1 MIGKE
6 SVGEGKIDYVLM
18 SFYLSLVAIGWM
30 MIYAVGYKQGY
41 SEMEYS
47 AFMFKTSVGKQTV
60 FIGVAIFLSLI
71 IFSIDAKFWR
81 VFAYPL
87 YAIGIVLLMLVLVF
101 GREINGA
108 KAWFSIAGFGF
119 QPAEIA
125 KLGTALALSSYL
137 SSPSINL
144 KDSRTQMTVFGIL
157 AIPIFFIML
166 QPDAGSMLIFISF
179 SIMLYREGLSPL
191 PYIVGISLIAIFI
204 LALVIES
211 NQLVMYL
218 MMFVSILFA
227 FNISENK
234 RLWYAGVISLILLS
248 VISFFTGKPQSAIT
262 IMLLTVLTFVIVHSR
277 RGRFKMVIITT
288 VALLF
293 SVILVYTTNFVFNNV
308 LKKHQQE
315 RINVWLR
322 PDKCDPRGAAY
333 NLINAKMAIGSGS
346 LEGKGF
352 LQGTMTQL
360 NFVPE
365 QNTDFIF
372 CTVGEEQGFIGVFAV
387 IVIFIL
393 FLIRIVQIAER
404 QRSNFVRLYAYCL
417 AGIFFFHFF
426 INIGMTMGI
435 MPVIGIPL
443 PFVSAG
449 GSSLLG
455 FTAMLAILLKLDSSR
470 YIV

>member
-204 LALVIES
+204 LALVVE
-211 NQLVMYL
+211 
-218 MMFVSILFA
+218 
-227 FNISENK
+227 
-234 RLWYAGVISLILLS
+234 
-248 VISFFTGKPQSAIT
+248 
-262 IMLLTVLTFVIVHSR
+262 
-277 RGRFKMVIITT
+277 
-288 VALLF
+288 
-293 SVILVYTTNFVFNNV
+293 
-308 LKKHQQE
+308 
-315 RINVWLR
+315 
-322 PDKCDPRGAAY
+322 
-333 NLINAKMAIGSGS
+333 
-346 LEGKGF
+346 
-352 LQGTMTQL
+352 
-360 NFVPE
+360 
-365 QNTDFIF
+365 
-372 CTVGEEQGFIGVFAV
+372 
-387 IVIFIL
+387 
-393 FLIRIVQIAER
+393 
-404 QRSNFVRLYAYCL
+404 
-417 AGIFFFHFF
+417 
-426 INIGMTMGI
+426 
-435 MPVIGIPL
+435 
-443 PFVSAG
+443 
-449 GSSLLG
+449 
-455 FTAMLAILLKLDSSR
+455 
-470 YIV
+470 

>member
-6 SVGEGKIDYVLM
+6 LVGEGKVDYVLM

-41 SEMEYS
+41 DLMEWNE
-47 AFMFKTSVGKQTV
+47 FIFKTSVGKQSIS
-60 FIGVAIFLSLI
+60 IGVAIFLSLI

-87 YAIGIVLLMLVLVF
+87 YAIGIILLMLVLVF
-101 GREINGA
+101 GKEINGA

-137 SSPSINL
+137 SSPSVNL
-144 KDSRTQMTVFGIL
+144 KDSRIQMTVFGIL

-166 QPDAGSMLIFISF
+166 QPDAGSTLVFISF
-179 SIMLYREGLSPL
+179 SIMLYREGLSPT
-191 PYIVGISLIAIFI
+191 PYIIGITLIAIFV
-204 LALVIES
+204 LALMIEA
-211 NQLVMYL
+211 NQFVMYL
-218 MMFVSILFA
+218 MMLVSILFA
-227 FNISENK
+227 FNISDK
-234 RLWYAGVISLILLS
+234 QRWWLGSVVALSLIS
-248 VISFFTGKPQSAIT
+248 GIVFFSGKPQIALI
-262 IMLLTVLTFVIVHSR
+262 IMLLTVLTFVVVHSR
-277 RGRFKMVIITT
+277 RGRFKMVILTAG
-288 VALLF
+288 ALIF

-333 NLINAKMAIGSGS
+333 NLINAKMAIGSGGF
-346 LEGKGF
+346 EGKGY

-365 QNTDFIF
+365 QQTDFIF

-387 IVIFIL
+387 VVLFVL
-393 FLIRIVQIAER
+393 FLVRLIQIAER

-426 INIGMTMGI
+426 INIGMTMGL

-449 GSSLLG
+449 GSSLMG